1 MYDFGTNIAQK
12 RLNMAAIF
20 KFKMAAEDAFEKNG
34 TNSVFVRKGIRM
46 QKNLGSTSI
55 GNFALDY
62 ITPCTTLLGV
72 TLLCKQRRLKRK

>member
-1 MYDFGTNIAQK
+1 MTLYDFGTNTAQK
-12 RLNMAAIF
+12 RLNMAAIL

-34 TNSVFVRKGIRM
+34 TNSGFVRKGIRM

-62 ITPCTTLLGV
+62 ISPCT
-72 TLLCKQRRLKRK
+72 KIPF